1 MKGFKLVAVSLAA
14 ALAFGSSA
22 FAQQVQA
29 PISAPVPQ
37 AEAPAPQSANQF
49 ENANQFGPAA
59 VVINKLVSMQNSG
72 KFPVTQEELDRAT
85 EFLMNK
91 AKAEG
96 VEVTRDEAL
105 VGMGYIAGSLA
116 TFMDIQ
122 RQAAEMVPQP
132 VTPLPP
138 EVMPAPS
145 VEQQP
150 AQPAPQ
156 EQSAPQVPQ
165 VQPAPQVQQAPQ
177 AQLVPQPVP
186 QEEVLIPVQP
196 GQFQQGASP
205 AQNAQGS
212 QQ

>member
-14 ALAFGSSA
+14 ALAFGSTA
-22 FAQQVQA
+22 FAQQAQA
-29 PISAPVPQ
+29 PISAPQ
-37 AEAPAPQSANQF
+37 AEAPAAQSANQF

-59 VVINKLVSMQNSG
+59 VVINKLVTMQNSG
-72 KFPVTQEELDRAT
+72 KFLVTQEELDKAT

-122 RQAAEMVPQP
+122 KQAAEMVPQA

-145 VEQQP
+145 VE
-150 AQPAPQ
+150 PQ
-156 EQSAPQVPQ
+156 TA
-165 VQPAPQVQQAPQ
+165 QPAPQVQPSEQAPQ
-177 AQLVPQPVP
+177 VQQPSQMQIAPQPLP
-186 QEEVLIPVQP
+186 QEEILVPVQP
-196 GQFQQGASP
+196 GQFQQGAPS
-205 AQNAQGS
+205 AQNAPS
-212 QQ
+212 AQQ

>member
-22 FAQQVQA
+22 FAQQEQA
-29 PISAPVPQ
+29 PIPAPVPQ

-49 ENANQFGPAA
+49 GPAA
-59 VVINKLVSMQNSG
+59 VVINKLVAMQTAAS
-72 KFPVTQEELDRAT
+72 FLVTQEELDRAT

-122 RQAAEMVPQP
+122 KQAAEMVPQP

-156 EQSAPQVPQ
+156 EQLAPQVPQ
-165 VQPAPQVQQAPQ
+165 AQQAPQVQQSPQ
-177 AQLVPQPVP
+177 AQLAPQPLP

-196 GQFQQGASP
+196 GQFQQGASS
-205 AQNAQGS
+205 AQNAPS
-212 QQ
+212 AQQ

>member
-14 ALAFGSSA
+14 ALAFGSAA
-22 FAQQVQA
+22 FAQQAQA
-29 PISAPVPQ
+29 PISAPQ
-37 AEAPAPQSANQF
+37 AEAPAAQSANQF

-59 VVINKLVSMQNSG
+59 VVINKLVTMQNSG
-72 KFPVTQEELDRAT
+72 KFPVTQEELDKAT

-122 RQAAEMVPQP
+122 KQAAEMVPQA

-138 EVMPAPS
+138 EVMPATS
-145 VEQQP
+145 VEPQP

-156 EQSAPQVPQ
+156 
-165 VQPAPQVQQAPQ
+165 VQPSEQAPQVQQPSQMQIA
-177 AQLVPQPVP
+177 PQPVP
-186 QEEVLIPVQP
+186 QEEILVPVQP
-196 GQFQQGASP
+196 GQFQQGAPS
-205 AQNAQGS
+205 AQNAPS
-212 QQ
+212 AQQ

>member
-1 MKGFKLVAVSLAA
+1 MKGFKLVVVSLAA
-14 ALAFGSSA
+14 ALAFGSAA
-22 FAQQVQA
+22 FAQQAQA
-29 PISAPVPQ
+29 PIPAPQ

-59 VVINKLVSMQNSG
+59 VVINKLVTMQNSG
-72 KFPVTQEELDRAT
+72 KFPVTQEELDKAT

-96 VEVTRDEAL
+96 VDVTRDEAL

-122 RQAAEMVPQP
+122 KQAAEMVPQA

-145 VEQQP
+145 VE
-150 AQPAPQ
+150 PQ
-156 EQSAPQVPQ
+156 TA
-165 VQPAPQVQQAPQ
+165 QPAPQVQPSEQAPQ
-177 AQLVPQPVP
+177 VQQPSQMQIAPQPLP
-186 QEEVLIPVQP
+186 QEEILVPVQP
-196 GQFQQGASP
+196 GQFQQGAPS
-205 AQNAQGS
+205 AQNAPS
-212 QQ
+212 AQQ

>member
-14 ALAFGSSA
+14 ALAFGSAA
-22 FAQQVQA
+22 FAQQAQA
-29 PISAPVPQ
+29 PIPAPQ

-59 VVINKLVSMQNSG
+59 VVINKLVTMQNSG
-72 KFPVTQEELDRAT
+72 KFPVTQEELDKAT

-96 VEVTRDEAL
+96 VDVTRDEAL

-122 RQAAEMVPQP
+122 KQAAEMVPQA

-145 VEQQP
+145 VEPQQP

-156 EQSAPQVPQ
+156 VQSSEQT
-165 VQPAPQVQQAPQ
+165 PQVQQPSQMQIA
-177 AQLVPQPVP
+177 PQPVP
-186 QEEVLIPVQP
+186 QEEILVPVQP
-196 GQFQQGASP
+196 GQFQQGAPS
-205 AQNAQGS
+205 AQNAPS
-212 QQ
+212 AQQ

>member
-14 ALAFGSSA
+14 ALAFGSTA
-22 FAQQVQA
+22 FAQQAQA
-29 PISAPVPQ
+29 PISAPQ
-37 AEAPAPQSANQF
+37 AEAPAAQS
-49 ENANQFGPAA
+49 ANQFGPAA
-59 VVINKLVSMQNSG
+59 VVINKLVTMQNSG
-72 KFPVTQEELDRAT
+72 KFPVTQEELDKAT

-122 RQAAEMVPQP
+122 KQAAEMVPQA

-145 VEQQP
+145 VE
-150 AQPAPQ
+150 PQ
-156 EQSAPQVPQ
+156 TA
-165 VQPAPQVQQAPQ
+165 QPAPQVQPSEQAPQ
-177 AQLVPQPVP
+177 VQQPSQMQIAPQPLP
-186 QEEVLIPVQP
+186 QEEILVPVQP
-196 GQFQQGASP
+196 GQFQQGAPS
-205 AQNAQGS
+205 AQNAPS
-212 QQ
+212 AQQ

>member
-14 ALAFGSSA
+14 ALAFGSTA
-22 FAQQVQA
+22 FAQQAQA
-29 PISAPVPQ
+29 PIPAPQ

-59 VVINKLVSMQNSG
+59 VVINKLVTMQNSG
-72 KFPVTQEELDRAT
+72 KFPVTQEELDKAT

-96 VEVTRDEAL
+96 VDVTRDEAL

-122 RQAAEMVPQP
+122 KQAAEMVPQA

-145 VEQQP
+145 VEPQQP

-156 EQSAPQVPQ
+156 
-165 VQPAPQVQQAPQ
+165 VQPSDQAPQ
-177 AQLVPQPVP
+177 EQQPAQMQIAPQPVP
-186 QEEVLIPVQP
+186 QEEILVPVQP
-196 GQFQQGASP
+196 GQYQQGAPS
-205 AQNAQGS
+205 AQNAPS
-212 QQ
+212 AQQ

>member
-14 ALAFGSSA
+14 ALAFGSAA
-22 FAQQVQA
+22 FAQQAQA
-29 PISAPVPQ
+29 PIPAPQ

-59 VVINKLVSMQNSG
+59 VVINKLVTMQNSG
-72 KFPVTQEELDRAT
+72 KFPVTQEELDKAT

-96 VEVTRDEAL
+96 VDVTRDEAL

-122 RQAAEMVPQP
+122 KQAAEMVPQA

-145 VEQQP
+145 VEPQQP
-150 AQPAPQ
+150 AQP
-156 EQSAPQVPQ
+156 VPQ
-165 VQPAPQVQQAPQ
+165 VQPSEQTPQVQQPSQMQIA
-177 AQLVPQPVP
+177 PQPVP
-186 QEEVLIPVQP
+186 QEEILVPVQP
-196 GQFQQGASP
+196 GQFQQGAPS
-205 AQNAQGS
+205 AQNAPS
-212 QQ
+212 AQQ